1 MARFLSAADF
11 GCAKA
16 LKSWSDEAI
25 SIQRFKELPA
35 FAKSTTRHAWGKRL
49 VAQFDVPV
57 REVDEVLPE
66 IVLRGR
72 KCDMHERP
80 PLRSLRFANQ
90 AHVRFARKTVAFARI
105 APDTGANHVLPRG
118 RSSTIT
124 RHDVTG
130 GWRRSTIWTRRSRSI
145 SSRSFANGIEGIS
158 AASTLSD

>member
-1 MARFLSAADF
+1 MKRSRFNVS
-11 GCAKA
+11 KNY
-16 LKSWSDEAI
+16 
-25 SIQRFKELPA
+25 PA
-35 FAKSTTRHAWGKRL
+35 FAQATVRRAKEKRL

-124 RHDVTG
+124 RHDVIQVEFAAIENLAAVLAG
-130 GWRRSTIWTRRSRSI
+130 GFVTVNHHI
-145 SSRSFANGIEGIS
+145 SGDSYV
-158 AASTLSD
+158 L